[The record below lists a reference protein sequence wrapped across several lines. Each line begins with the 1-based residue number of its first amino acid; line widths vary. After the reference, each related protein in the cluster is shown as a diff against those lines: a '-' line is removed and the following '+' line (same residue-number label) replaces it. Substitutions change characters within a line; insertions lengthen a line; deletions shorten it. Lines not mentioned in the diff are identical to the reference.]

1 MIIIR
6 CKLADF
12 FSMWCTIMIF
22 VLTRKLAQ
30 TQSSVMHFTFVDAD
44 LELTF
49 DLFVLT
55 LLKIQTLLL
64 WASCVKNYFLAGFV
78 EFLASNAPALNLKDC
93 LNLSPL

>member
-12 FSMWCTIMIF
+12 FSMWCTIIIF
-22 VLTRKLAQ
+22 VLTRKLADPRF
-30 TQSSVMHFTFVDAD
+30 SNAFIFVDAE

-49 DLFVLT
+49 DVFVLS

-64 WASCVKNYFLAGFV
+64 WASCVKNYFF
-78 EFLASNAPALNLKDC
+78 
-93 LNLSPL
+93 

>member
-1 MIIIR
+1 MVYNNNF
-6 CKLADF
+6 CADQETCTDPK
-12 FSMWCTIMIF
+12 FSN
-22 VLTRKLAQ
+22 A
-30 TQSSVMHFTFVDAD
+30 FTFVDAE

-64 WASCVKNYFLAGFV
+64 WASCVKNYYFLAGFV
-78 EFLASNAPALNLKDC
+78 EFLASNTPALNLKDC